1 MGMNAAFKIGELA
14 KRSGRS
20 VHAIRWYEAQGLLPK
35 VDRDGGGRRA
45 YVQWHA
51 DWLQFL
57 GRLKSTGMSIK
68 DMQRYAALISL
79 GDAGLDEQEALL
91 RVHRTAVQVQMQELE
106 AACVLIDR
114 KLKHYARLRLART
127 RKT

>member
-1 MGMNAAFKIGELA
+1 MGVTAAFRIGELA

-20 VHAIRWYEAQGLLPK
+20 VHAIRWYEAQGLMPK
-35 VDRDGGGRRA
+35 VDRDGGGRRI
-45 YVQWHA
+45 YTQWHA

-79 GDAGLDEQEALL
+79 GDAGLAEQEDLL
-91 RVHRTAVQVQMQELE
+91 RAHRETVRTQMEELE
-106 AACVLIDR
+106 TACTLIDR
-114 KLKHYARLRLART
+114 KLKHYERLRHSRT
-127 RKT
+127 RKA

>member
-1 MGMNAAFKIGELA
+1 LGVEAAFKIGELA

-20 VHAIRWYEAQGLLPK
+20 VHAIRWYEAQGLMPK
-35 VDRDGGGRRA
+35 VDRDGGGRRI
-45 YVQWHA
+45 YIQWHA

-79 GDAGLDEQEALL
+79 GDAGLIEQEDML
-91 RVHRTAVQVQMQELE
+91 RAHRETVLAQMQELDT
-106 AACVLIDR
+106 ARALIDR
-114 KLKHYARLRLART
+114 KLKHYTRLRLARK
-127 RKT
+127 RKA